1 MKTPV
6 RTRNPFLKTACAG
19 LAITALFSACMQDA
33 VEDAE
38 YYLPSE
44 RRLFVYGTT
53 YEETSKGVL
62 ISLNADSMG
71 NGSSP
76 NRRGPDSLPIY
87 HDSRVFVRGG
97 SVYVLERFG
106 ADNLLK
112 YNPVSGK
119 VVYQVHLGD
128 GANPSDFLIREDGTA
143 IVSLADS
150 PKLMVVDTA
159 TGKTLR
165 SVDFSTYAH
174 VPDSAASRAGYS
186 PHAFA
191 LAQTGDTLLVGLQRR
206 NSDWM
211 QYGELSVVLVLD
223 AKTLAVRDTL
233 QAPAYNASNLWVTD
247 DAIFFAC
254 QGRYDSLDGGLY
266 RWTRG
271 TGSFATLFTEDEL
284 EGNVNDIA
292 CNEAGTCLISSY
304 GRLDI
309 SVTLRSFSS
318 DDGALGARIT
328 GFAQPTGG
336 LLWDARQKVFYVGER
351 DALAT
356 GLVRLGADLKP
367 VGNKIPLGLPPANF
381 DLYER
386 Q

>member
-1 MKTPV
+1 
-6 RTRNPFLKTACAG
+6 
-19 LAITALFSACMQDA
+19 MQDSVGEA
-33 VEDAE
+33 D
-38 YYLPSE
+38 YYPPDE
-44 RRLFVYGTT
+44 RRLFVYATT
-53 YEETSKGVL
+53 FAGTSKGL
-62 ISLNADSMG
+62 LLSLNPDSLDRG
-71 NGSSP
+71 PASSW
-76 NRRGPDSLPIY
+76 RGPDSLPIY
-87 HDSRVFVRGG
+87 NDSRIFVRGG

-112 YNPVSGK
+112 YDPVNRK
-119 VVYQVHLGD
+119 VVYQEHLGD
-128 GANPSDFLIREDGTA
+128 GTNPSDFLIREDGTA

-150 PKLMVVDTA
+150 PKLIVVDTA

-165 SVDFSTYAH
+165 SVDFSAYAH
-174 VPDSAASRAGYS
+174 VPDSVGSRTGYS

-191 LAQTGDTLLVGLQRR
+191 LALAGDSLLVGLQRR

-211 QYGELSVVLVLD
+211 QYGELSVILVLD
-223 AKTLAVRDTL
+223 AKTLEVRDTL

-271 TGSFATLFTEDEL
+271 TGTFASLFTEDEL

-304 GRLDI
+304 GLDF

-318 DDGALGARIT
+318 DNGSLGAPLE
-328 GFAQPTGG
+328 GFTNPTGG

-351 DALAT
+351 NAVAA
-356 GLVRLGADLKP
+356 GLVRLDAALKW
-367 VGNKIPLGLPPANF
+367 VGDKVSLGIPPANF